1 MEKLAKRWADLE
13 NIKAE
18 KTSLKRRKEVDDPAI
33 RVITE
38 GLEPDR
44 ITMSET
50 TVEELNSELR
60 KLRDE
65 FTDLKINF
73 L

>member
-33 RVITE
+33 RVIPE
-38 GLEPDR
+38 GLVPDR